1 MISWKRHWT
10 STELRDIQN
19 STYFSLSDVACNKIG
34 LFHFLATRNHSFSSQ
49 LMLTCTFQFRLTLK
63 DPCQLYERLEAQTRL
78 AEHYSKAKNNLNY
91 VSRKPGVIMKK
102 LQLLSQTFFLVF
114 PREYMAEVRIS
125 LIKFFSSSFTNS
137 LQHAKDCVMTLLDE
151 YQSLCVATDMLKP
164 FFQKL
169 VSMGMNG

>member
-1 MISWKRHWT
+1 MLLAIK
-10 STELRDIQN
+10 LV
-19 STYFSLSDVACNKIG
+19 YFT
-34 LFHFLATRNHSFSSQ
+34 FLLQETIVLSSQ

-102 LQLLSQTFFLVF
+102 LQLLSQTFLVF

-169 VSMGMNG
+169 VSMWMNGYLSKATSGYHFGNSELRVSNQGA